1 MRSLH
6 FVGRFPHLFPL
17 TRTANLV
24 ETDVTVR
31 AAPSEGVRACN
42 AARVIF
48 DALTEHGPLTRE
60 EPRDRLEPHD
70 LRTEGQALVDG
81 VAGATWG
88 LTARALTVRPYRP
101 LTRAE
106 ITALRRGTADV
117 LRDL

>member
-1 MRSLH
+1 L
-6 FVGRFPHLFPL
+6 L
-17 TRTANLV
+17 
-24 ETDVTVR
+24 DVR
-31 AAPSEGVRACN
+31 AWVGSLTKRHEKPPLRR
-42 AARVIF
+42 RVSPPVPTHPYGKPRR
-48 DALTEHGPLTRE
+48 DRRHGPLTRE

-101 LTRAE
+101 LDRAE